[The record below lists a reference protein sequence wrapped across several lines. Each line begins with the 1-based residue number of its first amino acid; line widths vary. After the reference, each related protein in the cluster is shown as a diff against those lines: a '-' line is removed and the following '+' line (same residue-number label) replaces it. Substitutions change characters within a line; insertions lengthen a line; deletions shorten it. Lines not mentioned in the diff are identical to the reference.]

1 MLASY
6 LHGHGMLFVGR
17 TPEGILNYGAKKI
30 GHLFCLV
37 AQKISMLLL
46 KCRERGQIN
55 FFQAYNEL

>member
-1 MLASY
+1 MSY
-6 LHGHGMLFVGR
+6 LYGHGMLFVGR

-55 FFQAYNEL
+55 FFQA